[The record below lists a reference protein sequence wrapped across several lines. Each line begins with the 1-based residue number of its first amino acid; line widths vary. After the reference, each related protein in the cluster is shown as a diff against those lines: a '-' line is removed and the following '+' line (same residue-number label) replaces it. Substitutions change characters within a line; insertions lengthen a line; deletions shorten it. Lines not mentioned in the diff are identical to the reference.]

1 MARLF
6 STLSQWVS
14 YLAEKKILRPL
25 DYQFAKF
32 VAGIERNHKDEIMW
46 LAALTSAQLGQGHI
60 CLNLDG
66 DGELVTPSPGFIG
79 LYGEVA
85 DEIDQLIYQVDW
97 QQVVNS
103 ASTIAIF
110 RASPSEATVTP
121 LVYHQQRLYLQ
132 RYSDYEQSIA
142 SRLLSM
148 AQPIPMSAE
157 TVRRMASLLDKLFA
171 REYYYLFSALRGLST
186 EQDTQVARQ
195 QLVCDYLDVIDP
207 ENIHWANVDEVV
219 TKANNAQQLTQLDRE
234 IPLSACLNWQKVAAA
249 VALNQRFAVISGGP
263 GTGKTTTV
271 TKLLA
276 AMIDQTEQGQTLPTI
291 KLVAPTGKAAARLTE
306 SIGKA
311 VDALAIDPEIKS
323 LIPTESS
330 TLHRLL
336 GAIPGRVEFRHNKGN
351 PLHLDVLVLDEA
363 SMVDMPMM
371 HRLLDAL
378 PAHARL
384 ILLGDKD
391 QLASVEAGAVL
402 SDICDFAQ
410 LGYSSQQNERIRE
423 LTQFDC
429 RKAAVQRPLPTTP
442 SPMADSLCVLQKSYR
457 FDARSGIGQLA
468 KQVNAANSYGFDQV
482 WRREFSDID
491 WLPLSG
497 DNYQQ
502 LIERMVRAYKPYL
515 TMINTA
521 DISRAEL
528 HSEQARN
535 HWQQNLA
542 KEVLASFASS
552 RLLCALR
559 EGDFGVTGL
568 NQRIEKRL
576 KQRGVIGRGEEQWYL
591 GRPVMVTRNDH
602 GLGLFNGDIGICMWD
617 QIADT
622 PRLKVFFELPD
633 GSIKSILPSRM
644 PEHETAY
651 AMTIHKSQGS
661 EFAHTFM
668 ILPADF
674 SPLLSKEL
682 IYTGITRAKSR
693 FTLVADGKVIAKGIR
708 HKTIRHSGL
717 ALRLISD

>member
-110 RASPSEATVTP
+110 RASPSETKVTP

-157 TVRRMASLLDKLFA
+157 TVRRMASLLDRLFA
-171 REYYYLFSALRGLST
+171 REYYYLFSALRGLSA

-195 QLVCDYLDVIDP
+195 QLVCDYLDVVEPD
-207 ENIHWANVDEVV
+207 NIHWAKVDEVV
-219 TKANNAQQLTQLDRE
+219 TKANNAQQLTELDRE

-249 VALNQRFAVISGGP
+249 IALNQRFAVISGGP

-311 VDALAIDPEIKS
+311 VDALAIDPDIKS
-323 LIPTESS
+323 HIPTESS

-336 GAIPGRVEFRHNKGN
+336 GAIPGRVEFRHNKSN

-429 RKAAVQRPLPTTP
+429 RKAAVQKPLPTML

-502 LIERMVRAYKPYL
+502 LIDRMVRAYKPYL
-515 TMINTA
+515 TMISAA
-521 DISRAEL
+521 DISSAEL
-528 HSEQARN
+528 QSEQARI

-708 HKTIRHSGL
+708 HKTMRHSGL
-717 ALRLISD
+717 ALRLINN